1 MGLTAIAP
9 NHNLN
14 LNLNRNPNP
23 SLATPPAA
31 RGLLLDWRGL
41 VLMMRTQYEFNF

>member
-14 LNLNRNPNP
+14 RNPNP
-23 SLATPPAA
+23 CLAIPACP